1 MARLQISLFLFLV
14 YLALST
20 RPAKLMGEHPHWP
33 NLVFGALVAYGVS
46 LLLPVRSRPFN
57 WSRVLPFLVGIFRY
71 ILFVIVDMFKS
82 AIQTARIVLD
92 PKLPIAPG
100 IIAIDSGCES
110 ELATALS
117 AHAITITPGE
127 MVIAMDE
134 KGIMYTHTLYV
145 HRSAEAAEEAQ
156 ALRRDLLSK
165 IVE

>member
-1 MARLQISLFLFLV
+1 MARLQIALPIFLV

-20 RPAKLMGEHPHWP
+20 RPASQMGEHPHWP
-33 NLVFGALVAYGVS
+33 NLVFGALVAYSVS
-46 LLLPVRSRPFN
+46 LFLPARSQPFR
-57 WSRVLPFLVGIFRY
+57 WSRFFSFLFGLFRY
-71 ILFVIVDMFKS
+71 TLFVIVDMFKS

-100 IIAIDSGCES
+100 IIAIDSGCQS

-134 KGIMYTHTLYV
+134 KGVMYTHTLNV
-145 HRSAEAAEEAQ
+145 QRSAEAAEEVQ

-165 IVE
+165 IFE

>member
-1 MARLQISLFLFLV
+1 MARLQIALPIFLV

-20 RPAKLMGEHPHWP
+20 RPASQMGQYPHWP

-46 LLLPVRSRPFN
+46 LFLPARSRPFR
-57 WSRVLPFLVGIFRY
+57 WSRFFPFLVGLFRY
-71 ILFVIVDMFKS
+71 TFFVIADMLKS
-82 AIQTARIVLD
+82 AIQTAQIVLD
-92 PKLPIAPG
+92 PKLPINPG

-134 KGIMYTHTLYV
+134 KGVMYTHTLNV
-145 HRSAEAAEEAQ
+145 QRSAEAAEEAQ
-156 ALRRDLLSK
+156 ALRRNLLSK
-165 IVE
+165 IFE